1 MIPEELPM
9 ESHATRKRICLIC
22 EGSYPYV
29 AGGVSTWI
37 QMLVEQFPDHD
48 FIIWSIATN
57 RKEMGQYKYTLPSN
71 LIDIRTV
78 YLEDHPFQPGPE
90 KTRLTPDEQQALEAL
105 ILDDTAGIAWQSILD
120 LIQRHRQHLVDVLM
134 GEAFFK
140 LAVKLYQQD
149 YSRTVF
155 NDYLW
160 NLRSMYFPLMKVL
173 ADDIPAADLYH
184 AVSTGYAG
192 LIGSVAAHVTGRPL
206 LITEHGIYTRER
218 EEEIIK
224 AEWVIGDFKKLW
236 IHFFYKLARIAYL
249 KADRVI
255 ALFEQNRNLQV
266 ELGCP
271 PGKTQVIPN
280 GVDWAVFSALP
291 EPARNRDF
299 IRVGAV
305 VRVVP
310 IKDIKTMLLA
320 FDHAQKHFPQLEL
333 VICGPVDEDPDYT
346 RECQQL
352 LAELGTK
359 QVSFAGRIQVRD
371 HIAGFDL
378 MLLTS
383 ISEGQ
388 PLAVM
393 EGMAAGIAQIA
404 THVGACQ
411 ELLQGTGSDDL
422 GAAGLVVPVM
432 DVERIALAIVDL
444 AHHPARRRQMGQAGQ
459 TRIQRLYQKQDFL
472 RQYEALYRNWLATTP
487 PSQGD

>member
-1 MIPEELPM
+1 M
-9 ESHATRKRICLIC
+9 EKQATRKRICLIC

-37 QMLVEQFPDHD
+37 QMLVEQFSEYD
-48 FIIWSIATN
+48 FVIWSIATN
-57 RKEMGQYKYTLPSN
+57 RREMNEYKYNLPAN
-71 LIDIRTV
+71 LLDIRTV
-78 YLEDHPFQPGPE
+78 YLEDYPFKPGPG
-90 KTRLTPDEQQALEAL
+90 KQKLTENEREAL
-105 ILDDTAGIAWQSILD
+105 KALVLDEDAAIAWQSILD
-120 LIQRHRQHLVDVLM
+120 LIQRYRLRLVDVLM
-134 GEAFFK
+134 GEAFFS
-140 LAVKLYQQD
+140 LAVDLYQKE

-173 ADDIPAADLYH
+173 ADDFPAADLYH

-192 LIGSVAAHVTGRPL
+192 LIGSVTAHVTKKPL
-206 LITEHGIYTRER
+206 IITEHGIYTRER

-224 AEWVIGDFKKLW
+224 AEWVIGDFKMLW
-236 IHFFYKLARIAYL
+236 IRFFYKLARIAYL

-255 ALFEQNRNLQV
+255 ALFEHNRNLQI

-271 PGKTQVIPN
+271 LEKTQVIPN
-280 GVDWAVFSALP
+280 GVDLAVFATLP
-291 EPARNRDF
+291 EPERNRAS

-320 FDHAQKHFPQLEL
+320 FDHAQKQVPQLEL
-333 VICGPVDEDPDYT
+333 VICGPLDEDLEYA

-352 LAELGTK
+352 LAELGTR
-359 QVSFAGRIQVRD
+359 QVSFAGRVQVRD
-371 HIAGFDL
+371 HLAGFDL

-393 EGMAAGIAQIA
+393 EGMAAGIAQVA

-411 ELLQGTGSDDL
+411 ELLLGTKSDDL
-422 GAAGLVVPVM
+422 GEAGRVVPVM
-432 DVERIALAIVDL
+432 DVERISQAIVEL
-444 AHHPARRRQMGQAGQ
+444 ARNPSLRRQMGLAGQ
-459 TRIQRLYQKQDFL
+459 KRMQRLYQKNDFL
-472 RQYEALYRNWLATTP
+472 RQYQELYAQWLTVAQH
-487 PSQGD
+487 SQGD

>member
-9 ESHATRKRICLIC
+9 DTQATRKRICLIC

-37 QMLVEQFPDHD
+37 QMLIEQFPDHD

-57 RKEMGQYKYTLPSN
+57 RKEMSQYKYTLPPN
-71 LIDIRTV
+71 LLDIRTV
-78 YLEDHPFQPGPE
+78 YLEDHPFKPGPG
-90 KTRLTPDEQQALEAL
+90 KLRLTRDEQQALKAL
-105 ILDDTAGIAWQSILD
+105 ILDETDDVAWQSILD
-120 LIQRHRQHLVDVLM
+120 LIQHHRQRLVDVLM
-134 GEAFFK
+134 GEAFFS
-140 LAVKLYQQD
+140 LAVEQYQND

-160 NLRSMYFPLMKVL
+160 NLRSMYFPLLKVL
-173 ADDIPAADLYH
+173 ADDIPVADLYH
-184 AVSTGYAG
+184 AASTGYAG
-192 LIGSVAAHVTGRPL
+192 LIGSIAAHVTGKPL

-255 ALFEQNRNLQV
+255 ALFEHNRNLQI

-271 PGKTQVIPN
+271 PDKTQVIPN
-280 GVDWAVFSALP
+280 GVDFSLFSALP
-291 EPARNRDF
+291 EPARNRDM

-305 VRVVP
+305 VRIVP

-320 FDHAQKHFPQLEL
+320 FDHAQKQVPQLEL
-333 VICGPVDEDPDYT
+333 VICGPVDEDPDYA

-352 LAELGTK
+352 LAELGTE

-393 EGMAAGIAQIA
+393 EGMAAGVAQIA

-411 ELLQGTGSDDL
+411 ELLQGAGDDDL
-422 GAAGLVVPVM
+422 GEAGLVVPVM
-432 DVERIALAIVDL
+432 DVERIAQAIIDL

-459 TRIQRLYQKQDFL
+459 KRIQRFYQKPDFL
-472 RQYEALYRNWLATTP
+472 RQYEDLYMNWLAEAV